1 MHGGQVHTNT
11 RYPLKGDGMKKL
23 LVRMI
28 VTLITGSAMAALFY
42 AGNSKLIEGNVLK
55 IEGEVYAV
63 FVAAGGSAGKTERS
77 ERC

>member
-1 MHGGQVHTNT
+1 
-11 RYPLKGDGMKKL
+11 
-23 LVRMI
+23 MI
-28 VTLITGSAMAALFY
+28 FTLITGSAMAALFY

-63 FVAAGGSAGKTERS
+63 LVAAGVPGGEAERS